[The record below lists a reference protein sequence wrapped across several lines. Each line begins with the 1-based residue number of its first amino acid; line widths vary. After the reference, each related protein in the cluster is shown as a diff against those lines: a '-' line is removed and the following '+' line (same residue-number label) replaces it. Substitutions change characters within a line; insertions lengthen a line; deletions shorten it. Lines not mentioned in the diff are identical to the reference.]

1 MGHPNV
7 DVDVESLQK
16 SGRRRWSCM
25 DVFVIVSII
34 FLFAAI
40 AVIAFVIVNIVM
52 KPSDLKEVT
61 VAGDPPS
68 LSYKVEKG
76 SSFFFFFKNQNKNKY
91 LNDFFFNCQA

>member
-1 MGHPNV
+1 M

-76 SSFFFFFKNQNKNKY
+76 SSFFFLKKTKQKQKQIFK
-91 LNDFFFNCQA
+91 